1 MTARR
6 PKDLVLTLFGD
17 YLLHRSDSV
26 WVGSLVA
33 LLAPFGVSE
42 GAVRTVL
49 SRMTT
54 AGWLTS
60 RKVGRRSYYA
70 LTEKGR
76 GLFEAGEERIYHPAW
91 ERKWNGRWFLLTYT
105 IPESDRHLRDRLR
118 DRLAWMG
125 FGSLGNGLW
134 VSPHSVE
141 EEVREV
147 AVSLGIEDRIEC
159 FTAEATSFTTPQKLV
174 ERCWNLPALNLR
186 YEAFIQKYSGD
197 FLKLR
202 EGSQT
207 GGLDPEASFKLRFEL
222 THEYREFPFIDP
234 FLPRSLV
241 PRNWAGECAAHLFR
255 GFHDLL
261 QGPADAYVDGL
272 LEAGP
277 LTSAKSTTSQKKQ
290 PSKRSSKRA

>member
-17 YLLHRSDSV
+17 YLLHRSESV
-26 WVGSLVA
+26 WVGSIVA
-33 LLAPFGVSE
+33 LMAPLGVRE

-54 AGWLTS
+54 AGWITS

-70 LTEKGR
+70 LTERGR
-76 GLFEAGEERIYHPAW
+76 AMLEAGEERIFHPEW
-91 ERKWNGRWFLLTYT
+91 ERKWKGRWFLLTYT

-118 DRLAWMG
+118 DRLGWMG

-134 VSPHSVE
+134 VSPHALE
-141 EEVREV
+141 DEVKEL
-147 AVSLGIEDRIEC
+147 AVSLGIERWIEC
-159 FTAEATSFTTPQKLV
+159 FSAEATAFTTPESLV
-174 ERCWNLPALNLR
+174 ERCWDLPELNLR
-186 YEAFIQKYSGD
+186 YETFIQRYSGE
-197 FLKLR
+197 FLRLR
-202 EGSQT
+202 DRSAAGE
-207 GGLDPEASFKLRFEL
+207 LDAELAFKLRFEL
-222 THEYREFPFIDP
+222 THEYREFPFTDP

-255 GFHDLL
+255 SFHDLL
-261 QGPADAYVDGL
+261 KGPADTYVDGL

-277 LTSAKSTTSQKKQ
+277 CTSAGSAGSRTQDH
-290 PSKRSSKRA
+290 PKRSEKRA